1 MSCIVSSIPGRIRLR
16 HARLQ
21 SAVQCSAL
29 CGVLEKVDGVTR
41 TTANPKAGSI
51 VVVYD
56 PRHCTAAAMEVA
68 LEAAVAGH
76 GDAAW
81 TSATAPKRGTTTTAT
96 AKAAATPPSASAP
109 RLHAPSTRVRVNRL
123 AKRGMLLGLGASLAL
138 AALGNKR
145 WHAATG
151 LVFVA
156 CLAAH
161 LTVHRRHLLR

>member
-1 MSCIVSSIPGRIRLR
+1 MSCIVSSTPGRIRAR
-16 HARLQ
+16 HASLH
-21 SAVQCSAL
+21 SSPACSAL
-29 CGVLEKVDGVTR
+29 CSALEKMAGVAR

-51 VVVYD
+51 VVYYD
-56 PRHCTAAAMEVA
+56 PRRNTAAA
-68 LEAAVAGH
+68 LEAAIASH
-76 GDAAW
+76 CNAAW
-81 TSATAPKRGTTTTAT
+81 TSAPARENGAT
-96 AKAAATPPSASAP
+96 ATPPSAPAAP
-109 RLHAPSTRVRVNRL
+109 LHAPSTRVRVNRL

-151 LVFVA
+151 LVFVG

>member
-1 MSCIVSSIPGRIRLR
+1 MSCIVSSTPGRIRLR

-21 SAVQCSAL
+21 SGTARAAL
-29 CGVLEKVDGVTR
+29 CRALETVEGVTS

-51 VVVYD
+51 LVVYD
-56 PRHCTAAAMEVA
+56 PRRCTAAA
-68 LEAAVAGH
+68 LEAAIADH
-76 GDAAW
+76 CNAAW
-81 TSATAPKRGTTTTAT
+81 TSPPGQGGNATAA
-96 AKAAATPPSASAP
+96 PPPASAAQP
-109 RLHAPSTRVRVNRL
+109 HAPSTRVRVNRI

-151 LVFVA
+151 LVFVG

>member
-1 MSCIVSSIPGRIRLR
+1 MNCIVSSTPGRIRVR
-16 HARLQ
+16 HASLHAG
-21 SAVQCSAL
+21 SARSALCSAL
-29 CGVLEKVDGVTR
+29 EKMEGVTR

-51 VVVYD
+51 VVYYD
-56 PRHCTAAAMEVA
+56 PRRSTPAN
-68 LEAAVAGH
+68 LEAAIASH
-76 GDAAW
+76 CNAAW
-81 TSATAPKRGTTTTAT
+81 TSAPAQENGATRTLPSTPAPQ
-96 AKAAATPPSASAP
+96 
-109 RLHAPSTRVRVNRL
+109 LHAPSTRVRVNRL

-151 LVFVA
+151 LVFVG